1 MTWTD
6 PKTDWSNGDLVTADD
21 MNEIGENLAVVRNL
35 PTVAHTT
42 TADISANA
50 GEFVDVD
57 SANLNLTLNTNGGD
71 VLVHFH
77 GTVEL
82 HNGERATFDIDVDG
96 SRQGGDIGIL
106 HSGIHQAG
114 IHKAFSFT
122 RLVQGLSAGSH
133 SVKLQ
138 WKSRGN
144 IKLFHGAQ
152 FWAREI

>member
-1 MTWTD
+1 MTWTS
-6 PKTDWSNGDLVTADD
+6 PKTNWSNGELVTADD
-21 MNEIGENLAVVRNL
+21 LNAVSENLAALNNL

-42 TADISANA
+42 AADISANA
-50 GEFVDVD
+50 RDFDDVD
-57 SANLNLTLNTNGGD
+57 STNLNLTITTTGGD
-71 VLVHFH
+71 LLVHFH

-82 HNGERATFDIDVDG
+82 NNGERATFDIDVDG

-106 HSGIHQAG
+106 HGGIHQAG

-122 RLVQGLSAGSH
+122 RLVQDLSAGSH
-133 SVKLQ
+133 SVNLQ

-152 FWAREI
+152 FWVREI

>member
-1 MTWTD
+1 MTWAD

-21 MNEIGENLAVVRNL
+21 MNEIGENLATVRNL

-57 SANLNLTLNTNGGD
+57 SANLNLTINTNGGD

-82 HNGERATFDIDVDG
+82 HNGE
-96 SRQGGDIGIL
+96 
-106 HSGIHQAG
+106 
-114 IHKAFSFT
+114 
-122 RLVQGLSAGSH
+122 SH
-133 SVKLQ
+133 
-138 WKSRGN
+138 
-144 IKLFHGAQ
+144 F
-152 FWAREI
+152 